1 MTYRAILAA
10 LLGFGLAATP
20 AQAQEIKLPNT
31 LTLTAYETGSNAFN
45 QAVAVGQMLKN
56 RHGTDLRV
64 LPAGNDVARL
74 GPLRAGRAQLTSTGV
89 GMYFAQEGVLEFG
102 AKEWGPQP
110 IQLLLASL
118 TCNGQSLG
126 AARDSGIRTAKDVI
140 GKRAGAIVGSPAA
153 TYSMQ
158 ALLAFGGGS
167 FQNVKIVEFASY
179 GALMKGVVNNEID
192 LFFASTISGQAKEIE
207 SSPRGIVWVP
217 MPVSDT
223 DGWKRMTAIS
233 PYFYP
238 HKASCGAGIK
248 ADEPVDT
255 SVYPYPLIM
264 AYATQPEPLV
274 HDIVKSMLTHY
285 DDFKAT
291 VVGADGLEGKRQN
304 LTWILPYHAGS
315 VRALKAAGVWT
326 DAAQKHNDTLWK
338 RQKTLADAWAA
349 FTKAAPSDEKAFR
362 TAWMAA
368 RRAALK
374 DAGLEVGYDEAG

>member
-1 MTYRAILAA
+1 MKIKA
-10 LLGFGLAATP
+10 LLSAVIGLCVAASAT
-20 AQAQEIKLPNT
+20 AQEVKLPGT
-31 LTLTAYETGSNAFN
+31 LTITAYETGSNAFN
-45 QAVAVGQMLKN
+45 QAVAVGQMMKT
-56 RHGTDLRV
+56 RFGTDLRV

-74 GPLRAGRAQLTSTGV
+74 GPLRQGRAQLTSTGI

-102 AKEWGPQP
+102 QREWGPQP
-110 IQLLLASL
+110 IQLLLSSL
-118 TCNGQSLG
+118 TCSGQSLG
-126 AARDSGIRTAKDVI
+126 AARDSGVRTATDVI

-158 ALLAFGGGS
+158 ALLAFGGGN

-217 MPVSDT
+217 MPTSDT
-223 DGWKRMTAIS
+223 EGWKRMQAIA

-238 HKASCGAGIK
+238 HTASCGAGIK
-248 ADEPVDT
+248 ADTPVAT
-255 SVYPYPLIM
+255 SVYPYPLFM
-264 AYATQPEPLV
+264 AYATQPEPLI
-274 HDIVKSMLTHY
+274 HDIVKSLLVHY
-285 DDFKAT
+285 DDYKNNVAG
-291 VVGADGLEGKRQN
+291 VDGLEGKRQN

-326 DAAQKHNDTLWK
+326 DAAQKHNDMLWK
-338 RQKTLADAWAA
+338 RQQTLKDAWAA
-349 FTKAAPSDEKAFR
+349 FTKAAPTDDKAFR

-374 DAGLEVGYDEAG
+374 AAGLEVGYDEAG

>member
-1 MTYRAILAA
+1 MRIRA
-10 LLGFGLAATP
+10 LLAGMAGLCLSTSAI
-20 AQAQEIKLPNT
+20 AQDIKLPNT

-56 RHGTDLRV
+56 RYGTDLRV

-74 GPLRAGRAQLTSTGV
+74 GPLRSGRAQLTSTGI

-102 AKEWGPQP
+102 AKEWGPQA

-118 TCNGQSLG
+118 TCSGQSLG
-126 AARDSGIRTAKDVI
+126 AARDSGVRTARDVI

-158 ALLAFGGGS
+158 ALLAFGGGT

-217 MPVSDT
+217 MPPSDT
-223 DGWKRMTAIS
+223 EGWKRLTAIA

-255 SVYPYPLIM
+255 SVYPYPLFM
-264 AYATQPEPLV
+264 AYATQPEPLIHNV
-274 HDIVKSMLTHY
+274 VKAMLVNY
-285 DDFKAT
+285 DEFKNT

-315 VRALKAAGVWT
+315 VRALKEAGVWT
-326 DAAQKHNDTLWK
+326 AAAQAHNDMLWK

-349 FTKAAPSDEKAFR
+349 YVKTAPSDEKAFR
-362 TAWMAA
+362 TGWMAA
-368 RRAALK
+368 RRTALK
-374 DAGLEVGYDEAG
+374 AAGLEVGYDEAG

>member
-1 MTYRAILAA
+1 MTCRAILAA
-10 LLGFGLAATP
+10 ALGFGLAATP
-20 AQAQEIKLPNT
+20 AQAQEIKLPTT

-74 GPLRAGRAQLTSTGV
+74 GPLRAGRAHLTSTGI
-89 GMYFAQEGVLEFG
+89 GMYFAQEGVLEFA

-110 IQLLLASL
+110 IQLLMASL

-126 AARDSGIRTAKDVI
+126 AAKDSGVRTARDVI

-158 ALLAFGGGS
+158 ALLAFGGGNL
-167 FQNVKIVEFASY
+167 QNVKIVAFASY

-192 LFFASTISGQAKEIE
+192 LFFASTISGQSKEVE

-217 MPVSDT
+217 FPVSDT
-223 DGWKRMTAIS
+223 EGWKRMTAIA
-233 PYFYP
+233 PYFSP
-238 HKASCGAGIK
+238 HKAGCGAGIK
-248 ADEPVDT
+248 AEEPVET
-255 SVYPYPLIM
+255 SVYPYPMFM
-264 AYATQPEPLV
+264 AYATQPETLIHGV
-274 HDIVKSMLTHY
+274 VKSMLTHY

-291 VVGADGLEGKRQN
+291 VVGTDGLEGKRQN
-304 LTWILPYHAGS
+304 LTWIMPYHAGS
-315 VRALKAAGVWT
+315 ARALKEAGVWT
-326 DAAQKHNDTLWK
+326 DAAQKHNDMLWK

-349 FTKAAPSDEKAFR
+349 YAKTAPSDEKAFR
-362 TAWMAA
+362 TGWMAA

-374 DAGLEVGYDEAG
+374 GAGLEVGYDEAG

>member
-1 MTYRAILAA
+1 MTIRALIA
-10 LLGFGLAATP
+10 GLAGMCLVTA
-20 AQAQEIKLPNT
+20 AQAQDIKLPNT

-45 QAVAVGQMLKN
+45 QAVAVGQMLKA
-56 RHGTDLRV
+56 RHSTDLRI

-74 GPLRAGRAQLTSTGV
+74 GPLRQGRAQLTSTGI
-89 GMYFAQEGVLEFG
+89 GMYFAQEGVLEF
-102 AKEWGPQP
+102 AQREWGPQP
-110 IQLLLASL
+110 IQLLMSSM
-118 TCNGQSLG
+118 TCSGQSLG
-126 AARDSGIRTAKDVI
+126 AARDSGVRTAKDVI

-158 ALLAFGGGS
+158 ALLAFGGGT

-223 DGWKRMTAIS
+223 EGWKRMQAIA

-248 ADEPVDT
+248 AEEPVET
-255 SVYPYPLIM
+255 SVYPYPMFM
-264 AYATQPEPLV
+264 AYATQPEPLI
-274 HDIVKSMLTHY
+274 HDIVKSMITHY
-285 DDFKAT
+285 DDFKSA
-291 VVGADGLEGKRQN
+291 VVGADGLQPSRQN

-315 VRALKAAGVWT
+315 VRALKAAGVWS
-326 DAAQKHNDTLWK
+326 DAAQKHNDMLWK
-338 RQKTLADAWAA
+338 RQKTLIDAWAA
-349 FTKAAPSDEKAFR
+349 FTKAAPSDDKAFR
-362 TAWMAA
+362 TGWMVA

-374 DAGLEVGYDEAG
+374 NAGLDVGYDEPT

>member
-1 MTYRAILAA
+1 MKRQAWLAA
-10 LLGFGLAATP
+10 AFSLGLATTAH
-20 AQAQEIKLPNT
+20 AQDIKLPNT

-74 GPLRAGRAQLTSTGV
+74 GPLRQGRAQLTSTGI
-89 GMYFAQEGVLEFG
+89 GMYFAQEGVMEFG
-102 AKEWGPQP
+102 QREWGPQSV
-110 IQLLLASL
+110 QLLLAAL

-126 AARDSGIRTAKDVI
+126 AAKDSGVRTAKDVI
-140 GKRAGAIVGSPAA
+140 GKRAGVVVGSPAA

-158 ALLAFGGGS
+158 ALISFGGGT
-167 FQNVKIVEFASY
+167 FQNVKTVQFASY

-217 MPVSDT
+217 MPTSDT
-223 DGWKRMTAIS
+223 EGWKRMQGIA

-238 HKASCGAGIK
+238 HTASCGAGIK
-248 ADEPVDT
+248 AEDPVPT
-255 SVYPYPLIM
+255 SVYPYPLFM
-264 AYATQPEPLV
+264 AYATQPEPLI
-274 HDIVKSMLTHY
+274 HDITKSMLSHY
-285 DDFKAT
+285 DDFKNT
-291 VVGADGLEGKRQN
+291 VVGVDGLEGKRQN
-304 LTWILPYHAGS
+304 LTWILPYHAGA
-315 VRALKAAGVWT
+315 VRALKGAGVWT
-326 DAAQKHNDTLWK
+326 DAAQKHNDMLWK

-349 FTKAAPSDEKAFR
+349 YAKTGPSDDKAFR
-362 TAWMAA
+362 TGWMAA

-374 DAGLEVGYDEAG
+374 AAGLDVGYDEAG